1 MGTLYRKTEK
11 GLTEMATR
19 ANRLSP
25 KLRAALIMVDGK
37 RTDAE
42 LSNIILGEPEETLRW
57 LSESGF
63 IEAASGSANASVWGS
78 SAVNSMSP
86 GQSTPGM
93 AMDGSVTQPNRSA
106 APAVKRE
113 ATPASRLPLDQI
125 KRESVRALN
134 DAMGPNAEGLAIKM
148 ERARSRE
155 ELKPLLD
162 LAQRNIANARGD
174 KAAQVFFDKFI
185 DGMMV

>member
-11 GLTEMATR
+11 GLNEMTTR
-19 ANRLSP
+19 AHRLSP

-42 LSNIILGEPEETLRW
+42 LSAVILGEPEETLRW
-57 LSESGF
+57 LTESGF
-63 IEAASGSANASVWGS
+63 IEPASGSANASVWGAS
-78 SAVNSMSP
+78 VANSLSP
-86 GQSTPGM
+86 GHSTLGT
-93 AMDGSVTQPNRSA
+93 AMDGSLAHPQKNGAPVVNRE
-106 APAVKRE
+106 P
-113 ATPASRLPLDQI
+113 TPASLLPIEQI

-134 DAMGPNAEGLAIKM
+134 DAMGPNAESLAIKM
-148 ERARSRE
+148 ERTRSRE

-162 LAQRNIANARGD
+162 MAQRNIANARGE
-174 KAAQVFFDKFI
+174 KAAQVFFEKFI

>member
-1 MGTLYRKTEK
+1 
-11 GLTEMATR
+11 
-19 ANRLSP
+19 
-25 KLRAALIMVDGK
+25 MVDGT
-37 RTDAE
+37 RTDVE
-42 LSNIILGEPEETLRW
+42 LSAVIRSEPEETLRW
-57 LSESGF
+57 LTESGF
-63 IEAASGSANASVWGS
+63 IEPAGGSANTSVWGAS
-78 SAVNSMSP
+78 VANSLSP
-86 GQSTPGM
+86 GHSTLGT
-93 AMDGSVTQPNRSA
+93 AMDGSVTQPQKTG

-113 ATPASRLPLDQI
+113 PTPASRLPIEQI

-162 LAQRNIANARGD
+162 LAQRNIANARGE